1 MGPGGNSV
9 SAAQAKLSNTEKT
22 KPARPGNPSL
32 MIYTREQSVACSCR
46 RRSTRDAACLSQKAW
61 LDGLSTTRK
70 VPVWLN
76 TVGWTSCAHGAQ
88 TGTTSVGGWMD
99 DPSDRR
105 SISAHGGG
113 DLAKRPGF
121 GGAEL

>member
-1 MGPGGNSV
+1 MFMP
-9 SAAQAKLSNTEKT
+9 AAKV
-22 KPARPGNPSL
+22 PATQLVRPRSL
-32 MIYTREQSVACSCR
+32 AGLFSR
-46 RRSTRDAACLSQKAW
+46 RREKCSP
-61 LDGLSTTRK
+61 G
-70 VPVWLN
+70 PN
-76 TVGWTSCAHGAQ
+76 TVGWTSCVHSAQ

-113 DLAKRPGF
+113 NLAKKPGF